1 MRINGESM
9 LNLEVKNEY
18 SWGNMISQIQIDID
32 SLNFKFKILSI

>member
-1 MRINGESM
+1 M

-18 SWGNMISQIQIDID
+18 SWGNMISQIQTDID

>member
-18 SWGNMISQIQIDID
+18 SWGNMISQIQTDID